1 MFSFNKVKR
10 KTEEEKLAEVMA
22 GNAEL
27 GLDNSLFCL
36 MAQSTPSL
44 LIPPFLDIYH
54 FVGPCSGKFVGK
66 PMPRGGAFVNSSRS
80 G

>member
-44 LIPPFLDIYH
+44 LIPPFSDIYN

-66 PMPRGGAFVNSSRS
+66 PMPRAGAFVNSSRS
-80 G
+80 S